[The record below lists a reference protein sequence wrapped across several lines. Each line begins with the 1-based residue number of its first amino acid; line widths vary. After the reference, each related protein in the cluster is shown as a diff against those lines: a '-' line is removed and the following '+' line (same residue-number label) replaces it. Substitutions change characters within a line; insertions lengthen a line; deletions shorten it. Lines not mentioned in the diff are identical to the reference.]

1 MSVGELL
8 SAAFAMYK
16 RHFTALVLSS
26 LLLFGVSV
34 ALLLVFTLVFSALF
48 ASLLFASIVLA
59 FAMLVIVW
67 IVVSF
72 IADVVG
78 ITFAGG
84 QYRMLILAERERR
97 VARVSDLWSA
107 LRYTPSFL
115 AWAVVINVLALAAFL
130 VILLGAWVGVQS
142 GSNVLTYIILV
153 AAVIALYW
161 LTIRW
166 VWVIPSIGDS
176 GVSLIAAMRK
186 SSLIV
191 RQVGWWR
198 TFGLLL
204 LIIGINL
211 GVYLLVNIVL
221 TAAGDAL
228 PGLMTAVLGLAP
240 LIVFIAPFETC
251 FLTCMYRVSQTQA
264 GLPDTFEPNPSPVVG
279 GTGVAVRLAAAQV
292 REAVQELK
300 GPGVPQGSGV
310 PAGSGRP
317 SPPVGATAGSAQAG
331 VPMQAPAAAPATGA
345 AAGTAAAS
353 YAAFC
358 GKCGTPQN
366 GQARFC
372 RLCGAGLER
381 PAKA

>member
-1 MSVGELL
+1 MSVQALL
-8 SAAFAMYK
+8 SAALAMYK

-26 LLLFGVSV
+26 LLLFVVSV
-34 ALLLVFTLVFSALF
+34 GVLLVFVFVFTALF
-48 ASLLFASIVLA
+48 TSLLFTSIVLA
-59 FAMLVIVW
+59 FVVLVIVW
-67 IVVSF
+67 IVVSL

-97 VARVSDLWSA
+97 AARVSDLWSA

-130 VILLGAWVGVQS
+130 VILLGAWVGTQS
-142 GSNVLTYIILV
+142 GSSVLTYIV
-153 AAVIALYW
+153 FAAAIIALYW

-176 GVSLIAAMRK
+176 GVSLIAAMHK

-204 LIIGINL
+204 LMIGINI
-211 GVYLLVNIVL
+211 GVYLIVNIVL
-221 TAAGDAL
+221 TAAGNAL
-228 PGLMTAVLGLAP
+228 PALLTALFGLAP
-240 LIVFIAPFETC
+240 LIVFLAPFETC

-264 GLPDTFEPNPSPVVG
+264 GLPDTFEPNPALVVG

-292 REAVQELK
+292 GEAVQELK
-300 GPGVPQGSGV
+300 GSGASPGRAQATAPLVVAGVAPAQAAPGV
-310 PAGSGRP
+310 
-317 SPPVGATAGSAQAG
+317 GAA
-331 VPMQAPAAAPATGA
+331 A
-345 AAGTAAAS
+345 AAGTAAS
-353 YAAFC
+353 SHAAFC
-358 GKCGTPQN
+358 GKCGTPRN

-372 RLCGAGLER
+372 RQCGASLER
-381 PAKA
+381 SAPS

>member
-1 MSVGELL
+1 M
-8 SAAFAMYK
+8 
-16 RHFTALVLSS
+16 
-26 LLLFGVSV
+26 
-34 ALLLVFTLVFSALF
+34 
-48 ASLLFASIVLA
+48 
-59 FAMLVIVW
+59 W
-67 IVVSF
+67 VV
-72 IADVVG
+72 
-78 ITFAGG
+78 
-84 QYRMLILAERERR
+84 
-97 VARVSDLWSA
+97 
-107 LRYTPSFL
+107 
-115 AWAVVINVLALAAFL
+115 
-130 VILLGAWVGVQS
+130 
-142 GSNVLTYIILV
+142 
-153 AAVIALYW
+153 
-161 LTIRW
+161 
-166 VWVIPSIGDS
+166 PSIGDS

-211 GVYLLVNIVL
+211 AVYLLVSIVL
-221 TAAGDAL
+221 AAAGDAL

-300 GPGVPQGSGV
+300 GSGVPQGSGV
-310 PAGSGRP
+310 PAGSAQP
-317 SPPVGATAGSAQAG
+317 SPPVGAAATSAQAG
-331 VPMQAPAAAPATGA
+331 VPAAAAGAHAGA
-345 AAGTAAAS
+345 AASS

-358 GKCGTPQN
+358 GKCGTPRN

-372 RLCGAGLER
+372 RQCGAGLER

>member
-1 MSVGELL
+1 MGVGELL
-8 SAAFAMYK
+8 SAAFVMYK
-16 RHFTALVLSS
+16 RHFAALVLSS
-26 LLLFGVSV
+26 LLLLAVSV
-34 ALLLVFTLVFSALF
+34 GVLLVFVLVFTALF
-48 ASLLFASIVLA
+48 TSLLFTSIVLA

-67 IVVSF
+67 IVVSL

-78 ITFAGG
+78 VTFAGG
-84 QYRMLILAERERR
+84 QYRMLILAEREQR
-97 VARVSDLWSA
+97 VARVGDLWSA
-107 LRYTPSFL
+107 LRYIPSFL
-115 AWAVVINVLALAAFL
+115 AWALVINVLALAAFL
-130 VILLGAWVGVQS
+130 AILLGAWLGVQS
-142 GSNVLTYIILV
+142 GSNVVAYIIFGGAILV
-153 AAVIALYW
+153 LYW
-161 LTIRW
+161 LTVRW
-166 VWVIPSIGDS
+166 VWVVPSIGDS

-204 LIIGINL
+204 LIIAINV
-211 GVYLLVNIVL
+211 GVYLVVNIVFA
-221 TAAGDAL
+221 AAGDAL

-279 GTGVAVRLAAAQV
+279 GTGLAVRLAAAQV

-300 GPGVPQGSGV
+300 GSGVPQGSGV
-310 PAGSGRP
+310 PAGPAQP
-317 SPPVGATAGSAQAG
+317 SSPVGAAATSAQA
-331 VPMQAPAAAPATGA
+331 APAVAAGA
-345 AAGTAAAS
+345 AVGTAAAS

-358 GKCGTPQN
+358 GKCGTPRN

-372 RLCGAGLER
+372 RQCGASLER
-381 PAKA
+381 TAAV